1 MSRLVLRADA
11 YQGVTKGRWALL
23 ELGRKRPDVIDSG
36 VVAWNEEQYGPDEG
50 RVKMRLSFKA
60 QVQAAAGCRV
70 PGQAISGL
78 QACVCVVHSQPHHPS
93 CSVSSVAEPTDAGC
107 LPGSQG
113 WHCEPTHCHLTLPQ
127 GLAAGYSAPV
137 VLQVTRHS
145 AWTLHRAVLM

>member
-60 QVQAAAGCRV
+60 QVQAAAGCLVR
-70 PGQAISGL
+70 PC
-78 QACVCVVHSQPHHPS
+78 QACRHAHVWSTAS
-93 CSVSSVAEPTDAGC
+93 PTT
-107 LPGSQG
+107 Q
-113 WHCEPTHCHLTLPQ
+113 
-127 GLAAGYSAPV
+127 AAACR
-137 VLQVTRHS
+137 L
-145 AWTLHRAVLM
+145 